1 MEGIKIEIGERERRG
16 GMMSAGTY
24 HLRRRR
30 RATRSIT
37 ALHTHSTRHER
48 EIESEI
54 FSHCAKGGRKE
65 NLPSDRRAH
74 YSSMTKWRWKKREKE
89 EIGRWTHVRTT
100 CSPTYLPSPLE
111 EEEEEKD
118 GRPDRF
124 TDSYRLFLYQ
134 KEEKF
139 LFSSL

>member
-1 MEGIKIEIGERERRG
+1 MLLDNGRDKDRNRRERRRRRG

-37 ALHTHSTRHER
+37 ALHTLGMSVKLNPKYFLIVQR
-48 EIESEI
+48 EE
-54 FSHCAKGGRKE
+54 GRKE

-89 EIGRWTHVRTT
+89 
-100 CSPTYLPSPLE
+100 
-111 EEEEEKD
+111 
-118 GRPDRF
+118 
-124 TDSYRLFLYQ
+124 
-134 KEEKF
+134 
-139 LFSSL
+139 